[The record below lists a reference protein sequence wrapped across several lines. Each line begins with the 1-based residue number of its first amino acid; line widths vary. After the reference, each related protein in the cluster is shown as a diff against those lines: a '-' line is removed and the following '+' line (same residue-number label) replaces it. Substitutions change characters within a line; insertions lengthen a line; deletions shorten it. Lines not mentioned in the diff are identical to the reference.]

1 MSFDSSQYLLFL
13 ALVLAAFPFLPRRGR
28 VWGMLLASYLFY
40 FGQQPLHILAL
51 ALSTLLDF
59 GVGLALARSS
69 QPRARK
75 RWLLLSLVV
84 NVGALVGFKY
94 TGFLAETWNLTGE
107 HLGLGLPIP
116 DWVLPLGISFY
127 TFQTIGYTID
137 VYRGRIEACRSLAD
151 YALYVAFFPQLIS
164 GPIERAEHL
173 LPQLRNMQPATAENL
188 SVGVRRILWGL
199 FKKVVLAD
207 TFRPLVLGNLEAPG
221 GLDSLT
227 LLANGFGL
235 LVLLYLD
242 FSAYTDLARGS
253 ARLFGVELVE
263 NFDRPFA
270 ATSPADFTRRW
281 HVSLIRWIENYLYAP
296 LLRGRLTHAKIWGT
310 NTLLIGL
317 FGLWHGPY
325 ISYLIAGVLLGV
337 CISVQQSLRLR
348 AHNQRRR
355 PTAPGRA
362 AALGGWALTMLIW
375 SLFVVALFAPDS
387 SQCLAYYGVLLTP
400 SLPGAAQLPGLGL
413 AYGLMGLALA
423 VHVVAGRFDLD
434 RAWLSLPRALRP
446 ALLLLA
452 AYGIAR
458 FAAPASE
465 AFVYFR
471 F

>member
-1 MSFDSSQYLLFL
+1 MSFASSPYLLFL

-51 ALSTLLDF
+51 FLSTLLDF
-59 GVGLALARSS
+59 GVGLALARSTE
-69 QPRARK
+69 PRARL

-107 HLGLGLPIP
+107 HLGLALPVP
-116 DWVLPLGISFY
+116 DWALPLGISFY

-151 YALYVAFFPQLIS
+151 YGLYVAFFPQLIS

-173 LPQLRNMQPATAENL
+173 LPQLRNMQPPTSGNL
-188 SVGVRRILWGL
+188 SVGLRRMLWGL

-207 TFRPLVLGNLEAPG
+207 RFRPLVLGNLADPG
-221 GLDSLT
+221 GLDSMTLGANSLG
-227 LLANGFGL
+227 LLA
-235 LVLLYLD
+235 LLYLD

-253 ARLFGVELVE
+253 ARLFGVELVQ

-281 HVSLIRWIENYLYAP
+281 HMSLIRWIEVYLYAP

-317 FGLWHGPY
+317 FGLWHGPFA
-325 ISYLIAGVLLGV
+325 SYLIGGVCLGA
-337 CISVQQSLRLR
+337 CISVQQSLRLW
-348 AHNQRRR
+348 AHQQRRR
-355 PTAPGRA
+355 PKPLGPA
-362 AALGGWALTMLIW
+362 AALAGWALTMAIW

-387 SQCLAYYGVLLTP
+387 GQAGAYYAALFTP
-400 SLPGAAQLPGLGL
+400 SLPSAGQLPGL
-413 AYGLMGLALA
+413 ATAFALMALALG
-423 VHVVAGRFDLD
+423 VHLAAGRMDLD
-434 RAWLSLPRALRP
+434 RAWFRLPRALRP
-446 ALLLLA
+446 ALLLLGA
-452 AYGIAR
+452 WGIAR

-465 AFVYFR
+465 AFIYFR